1 MEISVLGIGLRH
13 GIAFRN
19 PPVSSSISSASPSA
33 TRTVRFQCSSSTA
46 LTGEIAGTSNG
57 ELPTG
62 RTTIEVQRHPPKP
75 RTARQ
80 AAIAEV
86 QQSSDLDSTL
96 ARVGK
101 LLKVQDLNAIL
112 RNFGQLN
119 RLQDVTQL
127 FVWMQESRK
136 LNASSYISFI
146 KFMGNNLDALKV
158 VEIYNSIQDEAP
170 KTNVYLC
177 NSVLSF
183 LVRKGKFDSS
193 IKLFEKMKE
202 DGLMPDVV
210 TYSTLLAGC
219 IKAKDGYSKALEL
232 IQDLQLKRLR
242 MDDVIYGAILAVC
255 ASNSKWEEAEFYF
268 NQMKDQ
274 GLSPNHYHY
283 SSLLNAY
290 SVCGDYK
297 KAYELVQDMK
307 SAGLVP
313 NKVILTTLLKVYVR
327 GGLFEKSRELLTELE
342 SLGYAED
349 EMPYCLLMDGL
360 AKAGQLQ
367 EAKLLFDEMRKKH
380 VRSDGYAHSIMISA
394 LCRSKLFDEAKLLAN
409 DFEATFNKYDL
420 VMMNTMLCAYCR
432 AGEMESVMQTLR
444 KMDELAISPDY
455 NTFHIL
461 IRYFSR
467 EKMYLLAYRTMKDMH
482 SKGYQPAEELC
493 SSLMSDLGKVKAYP
507 EAFSVYNILR
517 YGKRTMCRALH
528 EKILHILLAG
538 RLLKD
543 AYVVVKDNAKFI
555 SRPAIKRFAAAFM
568 KFGNINM
575 INDVMKTLH
584 GCDHKV
590 DKDLFQTAVSRYIDQ
605 PEKKDLLLH
614 LLQWMP
620 SQGYVVDS
628 STRNLILKNSHLFGR
643 QLVAEVLSKQHIKL
657 KEQNSP

>member
-1 MEISVLGIGLRH
+1 MEISVLGTGLPR

-19 PPVSSSISSASPSA
+19 PPLSSSNSSASPSA
-33 TRTVRFQCSSSTA
+33 IRTVRFQCSSSIA
-46 LTGEIAGTSNG
+46 LTGETARTNDG
-57 ELPTG
+57 ELPSG
-62 RTTIEVQRHPPKP
+62 RTTIEVQR
-75 RTARQ
+75 RTAKISTERQ
-80 AAIAEV
+80 AAIIEV
-86 QQSSDLDSTL
+86 HQSSDLDSTL
-96 ARVGK
+96 ARVGEM
-101 LLKVQDLNAIL
+101 LKVQDLNAIL

-119 RLQDVTQL
+119 RLQDIPQL
-127 FVWMQESRK
+127 FIWMQENRK
-136 LNASSYISFI
+136 LNASSYVSFI
-146 KFMGNNLDALKV
+146 RFMGNNLDASKV
-158 VEIYNSIQDEAP
+158 VEMYNSIQDEAA

-183 LVRKGKFDSS
+183 LIRKGKFGSS
-193 IKLFEKMKE
+193 IKLFKKMKD
-202 DGLMPDVV
+202 DGLIPDVV

-219 IKAKDGYSKALEL
+219 IKIKDGYSKALEL

-255 ASNSKWEEAEFYF
+255 ASNCKWEEAEFYF
-268 NQMKDQ
+268 NQMKDE
-274 GLSPNHYHY
+274 GLSPNQYHY

-290 SVCGDYK
+290 SVCGDSK
-297 KAYELVQDMK
+297 KADELVQDMK

-367 EAKLLFDEMRKKH
+367 EAKQLFDEMRKKH

-394 LCRSKLFDEAKLLAN
+394 FCRNKLFDEAKLLAN
-409 DFEATFNKYDL
+409 DFEATFHKYDL
-420 VMMNTMLCAYCR
+420 VMMNNMLCAYCR

-444 KMDELAISPDY
+444 KMDGLAISPDY

-461 IRYFSR
+461 IRYFSK
-467 EKMYLLAYRTMKDMH
+467 EKMYLLAYRTMNDMH
-482 SKGYQPAEELC
+482 GKGYQPLEELC
-493 SSLMSDLGKVKAYP
+493 SSLMSDLGKVKAYQ

-517 YGKRTMCRALH
+517 YGKRTMCKAIH

-543 AYVVVKDNAKFI
+543 AYVVVKDNAEFI

-568 KFGNINM
+568 KVGNINM
-575 INDVMKTLH
+575 INDVLKTLH
-584 GCDHKV
+584 GCGHKL
-590 DKDLFQTAVSRYIDQ
+590 DKDLFHTAVSRYIDQ
-605 PEKKDLLLH
+605 PEKKDLLLQ

-643 QLVAEVLSKQHIKL
+643 QLVAEVLSRQHMKL
-657 KEQNSP
+657 KAQNSP